1 MEWERRKDESDE
13 AFAAFS
19 IYLTQERVIKKV
31 AEQIGKSVQLLYR
44 WSSKY
49 DWRGRATAYD
59 NSLIEELRSD
69 TRRQLAKRYRKILS
83 DVISFQDA
91 AAGELRRKDLSRASV
106 TSLTELYAMA
116 KDTELAIME
125 ILKTNEPARE
135 MEIKL
140 VGV

>member
-1 MEWERRKDESDE
+1 MEWGRRKDESDE

-19 IYLTQERVIKKV
+19 IYLTEERIVKKV
-31 AEQIGKSVQLLYR
+31 AAKVGKSVQLLYR
-44 WSSKY
+44 WSNRY

-83 DVISFQDA
+83 DVISFQEMA
-91 AAGELRRKDLSRASV
+91 AAELRRKDLSRTSV

-116 KDTELAIME
+116 KDTELALLE
-125 ILKTNEPARE
+125 LLKMNEPARA

>member
-1 MEWERRKDESDE
+1 MEWGRRKDESDE

-19 IYLTQERVIKKV
+19 VYLTEERIIKNVAAKV
-31 AEQIGKSVQLLYR
+31 GKSVQLLYR
-44 WSSKY
+44 WSSRY

-83 DVISFQDA
+83 DVISFQEMA
-91 AAGELRRKDLSRASV
+91 AAELRRKDLSRTSV

-116 KDTELAIME
+116 KDTELAVME
-125 ILKTNEPARE
+125 LLKINEPARE